1 MLGCHTKLGRRCKSR
16 TKSGAELL
24 SSLSQLKFGL
34 FNISFLRA
42 INSSSVFGRST
53 SRIVARESIAEFMPF
68 QGESRA
74 KASEWAIRNLKTQD
88 RNNTSHHSQCF
99 FFLKNN
105 YIHCVI
111 ILKNNWQKSIRNLG
125 ISVDS
130 RKLNGHF
137 DAISKNYA
145 SLQEDKKY
153 YFTNNTNL

>member
-1 MLGCHTKLGRRCKSR
+1 MGYC
-16 TKSGAELL
+16 
-24 SSLSQLKFGL
+24 F
-34 FNISFLRA
+34 

-68 QGESRA
+68 QGECRA

-88 RNNTSHHSQCF
+88 RNNTSHHSQCVF
-99 FFLKNN
+99 FFKNN

-153 YFTNNTNL
+153 YFTNNSNL